1 MSYGKSEILY
11 RKIIFLLLN
20 GHSDLEHS
28 QKKEARP
35 DWAAKVG
42 SLDFV
47 LWTVEN
53 TSFEAED

>member
-11 RKIIFLLLN
+11 CKIIFLLLS
-20 GHSDLEHS
+20 GHSDPEHS
-28 QKKEARP
+28 LKKEARL
-35 DWAAKVG
+35 DWAAQVG

-53 TSFEAED
+53 TSFEAEN